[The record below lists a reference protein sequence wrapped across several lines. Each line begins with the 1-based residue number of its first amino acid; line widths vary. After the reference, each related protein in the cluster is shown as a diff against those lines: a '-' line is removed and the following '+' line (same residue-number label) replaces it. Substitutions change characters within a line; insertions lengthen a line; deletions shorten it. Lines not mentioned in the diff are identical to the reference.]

1 MINPV
6 LGDSSRSGTS
16 VSSRSI
22 HHSSISDDDSI
33 DTCDRWIDI
42 DVTSCVCCGVL
53 SCDEDE
59 SLVCT
64 RVVNVCI
71 DLDITSFD
79 DDSF

>member
-33 DTCDRWIDI
+33 DTCDRWIDVY
-42 DVTSCVCCGVL
+42 VTTCVCCGVL